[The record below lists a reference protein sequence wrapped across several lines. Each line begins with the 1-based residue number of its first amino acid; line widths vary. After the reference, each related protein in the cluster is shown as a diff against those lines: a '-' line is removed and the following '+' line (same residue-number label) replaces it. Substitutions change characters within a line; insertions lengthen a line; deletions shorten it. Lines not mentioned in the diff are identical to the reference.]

1 MLLIHIQEKI
11 YLRRIEMNFGM
22 LWFDN
27 DPKTRLSDKIEQAS
41 EYYHNKYGQIPNQCF
56 VNPNM
61 LSDDEVKSSDLMV
74 SASPTILPNH
84 LWIGFNTAIKRAGK
98 SN

>member
-1 MLLIHIQEKI
+1 
-11 YLRRIEMNFGM
+11 MNFGM

-41 EYYHNKYGQIPNQCF
+41 AYYLKKYGHTPNQCV
-56 VNPNM
+56 VNPGM
-61 LSDDEVKSSDLMV
+61 FPKDQEASFGIKVTSSV
-74 SASPTILPNH
+74 TILPNH
-84 LWIGFNTAIKRAGK
+84 LWIGYNAAFKQAGK